1 MIDYFEEI
9 FTTLKQ
15 NKLRVIMTG
24 FSVAWGI
31 FMLLLL
37 LGSGK
42 GLQQGI
48 ENNFRG
54 ISTNAIWIS
63 SGETSEAYEGMG
75 IGRRI
80 QFTNEDYEYLKKEL
94 DGVGNISGRMYMRG
108 SAPLSYKNEYGIFT
122 LTFIM
127 PSYMGIEKLDLK
139 KGRFI
144 NDIDIKERRKVITL
158 STPIAE
164 ILFKDEEPLGK
175 YVKAGRVIFQ
185 VVGIFEDYGNP
196 ESRKAFL
203 PISTGQGVFS
213 GDNKIANIALTTTS
227 SLVEENKQIEAKI
240 RTMLARKH
248 RFADSDD
255 NALFIF
261 NTLESFSQIQGVF
274 AGIRMFIW
282 IIGVMTIIAG
292 IAGVSNIM
300 IILVKER
307 TKEIGI
313 RKAIGA
319 SPWSVIRL
327 VLSESLFITAIA
339 GFFGLLF
346 GMGVLNLIN
355 MILVN
360 IAQSNPDV
368 NRFFYNPTA
377 DFGVAVSA
385 VVLLVVAGLIAGYIP
400 ARKAASIKPVD
411 ALYDE

>member
-108 SAPLSYKNEYGIFT
+108 SAPLSYKNEFGIFT

-127 PSYMGIEKLDLK
+127 PAYMGIEKLDLK

-144 NDIDIKERRKVITL
+144 NEIDIKERRKVITL

-248 RFADSDD
+248 RFSESDD